1 LGFDG
6 KLLGA
11 VVRKF
16 ADAVFA
22 FYRRKLAQEDGVLG
36 QSGAGR
42 AADVVES
49 PA

>member
-16 ADAVFA
+16 ADAVLA
-22 FYRRKLAQEDGVLG
+22 FYRLKLAQEDGALD
-36 QSGAGR
+36 R
-42 AADVVES
+42 AARCWS
-49 PA
+49 